1 MPITEQEIQTVKEIV
16 LDGARSHFP
25 PPVQFHDA
33 IVTVRLDQ
41 QDEEFFDVHLLYTAP
56 SPVLDG
62 YLMMTFFRVTDEPLR
77 NAGIT
82 ARTLV
87 HYSDINDPT
96 LPKHMKTAVPL
107 APAP

>member
-1 MPITEQEIQTVKEIV
+1 MTITEQEIQTVKEII
-16 LDGARSHFP
+16 LNGARSHFP

-41 QDEEFFDVHLLYTAP
+41 QDEEFFDVHLIY
-56 SPVLDG
+56 SGSSRVLDG

-77 NAGIT
+77 NAGI
-82 ARTLV
+82 APRTLV

-96 LPKHMKTAVPL
+96 LPKYMKPTITPT
-107 APAP
+107 PTP

>member
-1 MPITEQEIQTVKEIV
+1 MSITEQEIKTVREII
-16 LDGARSHFP
+16 LNGARSHFP
-25 PPVQFHDA
+25 APVQFHDA

-41 QDEEFFDVHLLYTAP
+41 QDEEFFDVHLIY
-56 SPVLDG
+56 SGSSRVLDG
-62 YLMMTFFRVTDEPLR
+62 YLMMTLFRVTDEPLR

-82 ARTLV
+82 PRTLV

-96 LPKHMKTAVPL
+96 LPKHMKNAVPP